1 MEYKNFLCPYE
12 LASKLNKLGV
22 DSDAEFYFTEGG
34 LLKSPKIITAKQ
46 KSVVEKLV
54 KERNKKRFVI
64 SAFMSHE
71 LGEIL
76 PNIINVSKSKIWDDW
91 LQLTQY
97 FPNAD
102 CIHYIAA
109 YVRYN
114 AYDSPSDVYIG
125 LGDTEVESRAM
136 LLIDLLE
143 KKVLTL
149 DDLNLK
155 KE

>member
-12 LASKLNKLGV
+12 LASKLHELGV
-22 DSDAEFYFTEGG
+22 DSESEFYFVKEIVE
-34 LLKSPKIITAKQ
+34 SKINIGPIIQ
-46 KSVVEKLV
+46 KSLRYVYSSKTL
-54 KERNKKRFVI
+54 I
-64 SAFMSHE
+64 PAYMIHE
-71 LGEIL
+71 LGEIM
-76 PNIINVSKSKIWDDW
+76 PNLINIDKSEICDDW

-102 CIHYIAA
+102 CVHYVAA

-114 AYDSPSDVYIG
+114 AYDSPSDVYTG
-125 LGDTEVESRAM
+125 FGDTEVESRAM

-149 DDLNLK
+149 DDLNLN

>member
-12 LASKLNKLGV
+12 LASKLHELGV
-22 DSDAEFYFTEGG
+22 DSNTEFSFTEGG
-34 LLKSPKIITAKQ
+34 LLKSFEIITATQ
-46 KSVVEKLV
+46 RLLMERFV
-54 KERNKKRFVI
+54 KECNNKRSVI
-64 SAFMSHE
+64 PAFMSSE
-71 LGEIL
+71 LGEII
-76 PNIINVSKSKIWDDW
+76 PNTINISKSEIWDDW

-102 CIHYIAA
+102 CVHYIAA

-114 AYDSPSDVYIG
+114 AYDSPSDVYTG
-125 LGDTEVESRAM
+125 FGDTEVESRAM

-149 DDLNLK
+149 NDLNLN